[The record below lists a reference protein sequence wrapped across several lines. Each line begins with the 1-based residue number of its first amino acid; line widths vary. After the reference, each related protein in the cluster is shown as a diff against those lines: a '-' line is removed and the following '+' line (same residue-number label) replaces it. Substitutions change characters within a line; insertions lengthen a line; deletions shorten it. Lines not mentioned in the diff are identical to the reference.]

1 MTSASNS
8 GVLRPFTARE
18 LIEEATSRCGIKP
31 VQLTSEIVEKSLDQ
45 LNLMFPALLNRG
57 IQLWKRQRLI
67 LPCYVNSNR
76 VTLPLGVDLVS
87 KLTRRTLWR
96 ANDGVPFST
105 QGGDPYRAFDDNF
118 ATSCNQTAINGSVG
132 MIFTQPVQVTS
143 VGVKFAVALQL
154 DLMVE
159 YTQDGVLWTA
169 VGGITGD
176 TAVGQWVWFD
186 IDGAPSALGWRV
198 RSTSL
203 VTLDVEEVFFGHTPS
218 EIVLEPWNLDEY
230 NSMPNK
236 TSPGSVLNWYQQ
248 RDLDGPYLLVWP
260 VPNEGAKYEQLV
272 AWVQE
277 HLDTVAEPTQDLD
290 IPRRWYDAVTSMLAR
305 RLCRSLPEAD
315 FKRYEVLRGEEQE
328 ALELAEGNER
338 DPSPTNYDMG
348 LEERQHESFPRYARL

>member
-96 ANDGVPFST
+96 ANDGVPFSD

-143 VGVKFAVALQL
+143 VGVKFAIAMQL

-159 YTQDGVLWTA
+159 YTLNGVTWTA
-169 VGGITGD
+169 IGGITGD

-186 IDGAPSALGWRV
+186 IDGAPTALGWRV
-198 RSTSL
+198 RSIST
-203 VTLDVEEVFFGHTPS
+203 VT
-218 EIVLEPWNLDEY
+218 
-230 NSMPNK
+230 
-236 TSPGSVLNWYQQ
+236 
-248 RDLDGPYLLVWP
+248 
-260 VPNEGAKYEQLV
+260 
-272 AWVQE
+272 
-277 HLDTVAEPTQDLD
+277 
-290 IPRRWYDAVTSMLAR
+290 
-305 RLCRSLPEAD
+305 
-315 FKRYEVLRGEEQE
+315 
-328 ALELAEGNER
+328 
-338 DPSPTNYDMG
+338 
-348 LEERQHESFPRYARL
+348 